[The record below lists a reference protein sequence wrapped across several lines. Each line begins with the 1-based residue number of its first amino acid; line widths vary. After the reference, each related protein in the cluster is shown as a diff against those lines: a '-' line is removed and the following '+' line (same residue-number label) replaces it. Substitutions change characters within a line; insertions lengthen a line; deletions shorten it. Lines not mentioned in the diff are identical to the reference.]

1 MKTLREY
8 MNQEQIAI
16 YEELKKTPYNFY
28 TNLDKTVFD
37 NCRDMVDI
45 IEKQERIK
53 NVKEE
58 FFSYDSKLKHI
69 QELEEKLERAKKE
82 IELIDKLEQ
91 AGIEN
96 VYQSMLRDRADE
108 VKDNTDYYLEITKT
122 NKPAVIHFMVYLKD
136 NQVYLQ
142 DLNSSNGTI
151 IERGL
156 FKKYS
161 VHSNYKIIL
170 KTGDRVIIG
179 SNAFSVDL
187 FYYDM
192 SAI

>member
-1 MKTLREY
+1 MLLAVIIALSVTLVLVIVLSIVYNSKKAQNMKCRIAAGNILREEY
-8 MNQEQIAI
+8 
-16 YEELKKTPYNFY
+16 
-28 TNLDKTVFD
+28 LDHSLRNTAQD
-37 NCRDMVDI
+37 
-45 IEKQERIK
+45 
-53 NVKEE
+53 EE
-58 FFSYDSKLKHI
+58 FNTGSTKLMLCLKTKNGKKKIQYVFNPENKIYIGRDKSDNNIYIHDTQVSKKHCCI
-69 QELEEKLERAKKE
+69 
-82 IELIDKLEQ
+82 
-91 AGIEN
+91 
-96 VYQSMLRDRADE
+96 
-108 VKDNTDYYLEITKT
+108 
-122 NKPAVIHFMVYLKD
+122 YLKD